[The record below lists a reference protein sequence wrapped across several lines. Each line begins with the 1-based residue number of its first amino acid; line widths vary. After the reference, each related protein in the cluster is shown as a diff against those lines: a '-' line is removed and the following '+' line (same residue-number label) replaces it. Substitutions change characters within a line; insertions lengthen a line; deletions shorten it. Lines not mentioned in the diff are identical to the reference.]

1 MSATT
6 GFRKSKELLFD
17 LAKASGEQVLC
28 PQCGDPMEP
37 AGNTKRSATR
47 DHILPR
53 TRRYTYPDGTIMHKV
68 VCSHCNNLRAL
79 CGHCWGAVACV
90 RAVTKVS
97 PMGSRQAEHNKA
109 CEWQL
114 FAISLTTEPPP
125 PGPSPQNPYQSKNRR
140 FATLAD
146 VWPRS

>member
-53 TRRYTYPDGTIMHKV
+53 TRRYTYPPDTIMHKIM
-68 VCSHCNNLRAL
+68 CAHCNALRGM

-90 RAVTKVS
+90 RAVAKPKSAMSEIGIASKWGLHSLQV
-97 PMGSRQAEHNKA
+97 KA
-109 CEWQL
+109 
-114 FAISLTTEPPP
+114 EPPP
-125 PGPSPQNPYQSKNRR
+125 KFIPAGEPAKYGPPRTG